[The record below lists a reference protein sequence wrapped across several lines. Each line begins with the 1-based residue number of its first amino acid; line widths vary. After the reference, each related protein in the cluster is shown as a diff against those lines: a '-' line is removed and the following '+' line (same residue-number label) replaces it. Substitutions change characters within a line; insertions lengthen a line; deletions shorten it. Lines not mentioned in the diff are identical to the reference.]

1 MTNITIRTNEQ
12 IAEQIG
18 KLAKAMDRPKNWVI
32 EDALKQYIAEQAWQ
46 VEGINQAQK
55 SFAMGESVALETV
68 VKKLRTHIK
77 RKQRK
82 AK

>member
-12 IAEQIG
+12 IADQIG

-55 SFAMGESVALETV
+55 SFAMGKSVALETV